1 MLINDFEKYRS
12 AFIAKA
18 KNNNKSNDYI
28 RYWLSVA
35 EKQYTNNVPIILDVL
50 DLSWQSGISN
60 SFITDLLFKK
70 DKLYTTFEISKHNGL
85 PREIASPLPTLK
97 MFQYWILT
105 NILSQ
110 MTISDFA
117 KAYRKGYSIKDNVKF
132 HRRQQLILKLDIK
145 NFFPSLKDDYIYQL
159 FESLGYSSPVSHLF
173 TNAVTLKNGLPQGAP
188 TSPIISNILMLNFD
202 KTVGR
207 YCIKNKIR
215 YTRYADDMIF
225 SGSRFMLKEVIKEVK
240 KNLYPLNLKLN
251 KEKIRVLKPY
261 QRQEVTGIVVN
272 NAKISV
278 PRTYRRNLR
287 LEVHFFCSSKTS
299 ADNHL
304 LRILGH
310 PANRKQKLLYC
321 TQLLGKINY
330 VLQFDKNNKEF
341 IAYKKK
347 LILKLSGLQKGS

>member
-1 MLINDFEKYRS
+1 MLINDFKKYRS

-18 KNNNKSNDYI
+18 INNNKSNDYI
-28 RYWLSVA
+28 KYWLSVA
-35 EKQYTNNVPIILDVL
+35 KKQYSNNVPIILDVL

-60 SFITDLLFKK
+60 SFVNDLSFRKE
-70 DKLYTTFEISKHNGL
+70 KLYTKFEISKHSGL

-110 MTISDFA
+110 VTISDFA

-145 NFFPSLKDDYIYQL
+145 NFFPNLKDDYIYQL
-159 FESLGYSSPVSHLF
+159 FQSLGYSSSVSHFF

-188 TSPIISNILMLNFD
+188 TSPIISNILMLDFD
-202 KTVGR
+202 KTIGR

-225 SGSRFMLKEVIKEVK
+225 SGSKFIIKELIKEVERK
-240 KNLYPLNLKLN
+240 LYPLDLKLN
-251 KEKIRVLKPY
+251 KKKIRVLKPY
-261 QRQEVTGIVVN
+261 QRQEVTGIIVN

-278 PRTYRRNLR
+278 PRKYRRNLR
-287 LEVHFFCSSKTS
+287 LEVHFFCSSTIS
-299 ADNHL
+299 SDDHL
-304 LRILGH
+304 LHVLGH
-310 PANRKQKLLYC
+310 PADEKQKLSYC
-321 TQLLGKINY
+321 MQLLGKTNY

-347 LILKLSGLQKGS
+347 LMLKLSELQKGL